1 MKNDEIEKVHH
12 QTFEEIKQVSDD
24 GKEFWFARQLGKI
37 LGYAE
42 FRNFQPVIE
51 KAKMAC
57 AQSGQQVEDHFVE
70 MHEMIEIGKGAKR
83 EMPSIGLSRY
93 ACYLIVQNGD
103 PSKPVVA
110 NGQTYFA
117 TQTEEKLK
125 RFIGLKSQIVIS
137 SELLHNTIP
146 LGGL

>member
-1 MKNDEIEKVHH
+1 
-12 QTFEEIKQVSDD
+12 
-24 GKEFWFARQLGKI
+24 
-37 LGYAE
+37 
-42 FRNFQPVIE
+42 
-51 KAKMAC
+51 
-57 AQSGQQVEDHFVE
+57 

-117 TQTEEKLK
+117 MQTRRQELAD
-125 RFIGLKSQIVIS
+125 KSVKSIERSQKK
-137 SELLHNTIP
+137 
-146 LGGL
+146 LGGKQ

>member
-51 KAKMAC
+51 KANIAC
-57 AQSGQQVEDHFVE
+57 EQSGQQVEDHFVE

-117 TQTEEKLK
+117 MQTRRQELAD
-125 RFIGLKSQIVIS
+125 KSVKSIERSQKK
-137 SELLHNTIP
+137 
-146 LGGL
+146 LGGKQ